1 MTTYTFKDVLLPS
14 EIDDVKNLLKI
25 NNLTYEDTITKT
37 IGLYDQKRM
46 VATGS
51 IDHNVIKMIAVDPDY
66 TSRNLSS
73 KILSY
78 LLFDMEANQFSHY
91 FLFTK
96 PENKKVF
103 NSFNFNEVIETKD
116 VVLYENKEKNIT
128 QTLQEIKKT
137 LPPKKGIRNCIVMNL
152 NPMTLGHLHLIEK
165 ATPDNGDLIIFLVET
180 NASKIDYKTRYNILK
195 KTISHFKNIHILP
208 STDYIISRATF
219 PTYFLKDE
227 QRMEVY
233 TQLDVSIFKQYF
245 MPIFEIDMRFVGQEP
260 LDPLTDAYNKTL
272 KDILGS
278 QLTIIKRLTLEEKVI
293 SASYVR
299 LLARQKKF
307 DELKLIV
314 PHATFKFI
322 ISKKGRALFDE

>member
-14 EIDDVKNLLKI
+14 EIHDAKKLLKI
-25 NNLTYEDTITKT
+25 NHLTYENNVTKT
-37 IGLYDQKRM
+37 IGLYDNKRM

-51 IDHNVIKMIAVDPDY
+51 IDHNVIKMIAVDPEY
-66 TSRNLSS
+66 KSRNLSS
-73 KILSY
+73 TILSY
-78 LLFDMEANQFSHY
+78 LLFDMEANQVDHY

-96 PENKKVF
+96 PENTKVF
-103 NSFNFNEVIETKD
+103 DNFNFNKIIETKD

-128 QTLQEIKKT
+128 QTLQEIKKK
-137 LPPKKGIRNCIVMNL
+137 LPLKKGTRHCIVMNL

-165 ATPDNGDLIIFLVET
+165 AMPKDGDLIIFLVET

-195 KTISHFKNIHILP
+195 KTTSYLKNVHILP

-227 QRMEVY
+227 QSVDVY

-245 MPIFEIDMRFVGQEP
+245 MPIFDIDMRYVGQEP
-260 LDPLTDAYNKTL
+260 LDPLTNVYNQKL
-272 KDILGS
+272 VDILGN
-278 QLTIIKRLTLEEKVI
+278 QITIIERLAFQEKVI

-299 LLARQKKF
+299 SLAKQKKYN
-307 DELKLIV
+307 ELKFVV
-314 PHATFKFI
+314 PHATYKFL
-322 ISKKGRALFDE
+322 ISKKGRILFDE